1 MTFNPPRVSS
11 NVDKNNPVSTCTL
24 LERFFKLF
32 PIREI
37 MNPEIGMKMN
47 TKMVSFKLMVNMT
60 KMVNRIVKGS
70 LTNNSKM
77 ANSEF

>member
-37 MNPEIGMKMN
+37 MNPEIGMNGMIRFDHVVLVSGHKTMLG
-47 TKMVSFKLMVNMT
+47 TK
-60 KMVNRIVKGS
+60 
-70 LTNNSKM
+70 
-77 ANSEF
+77 